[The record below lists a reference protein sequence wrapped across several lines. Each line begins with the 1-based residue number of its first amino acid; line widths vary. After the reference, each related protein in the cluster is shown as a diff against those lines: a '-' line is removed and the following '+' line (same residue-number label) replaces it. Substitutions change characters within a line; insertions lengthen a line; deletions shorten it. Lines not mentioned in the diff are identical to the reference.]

1 MKTLYVIFIKAIL
14 AISISAGAQVT
25 DIAVINPELTE
36 RPWLD
41 QSVHLIHGFEIRQVF
56 GERITAERHSNLGPI
71 TTLAY
76 LSPQQLLEGLDTLE
90 TTPERKEELR
100 NKYSDEAP
108 GGALQIFIS
117 RPTESMA
124 NFKWYFVVIR
134 DRDDREKIMEI
145 DLSYQAAQL
154 PFANGWWNYTTVLLP
169 EAITLPFYVYL
180 NNRQSQHLSD
190 YKFMISSH

>member
-1 MKTLYVIFIKAIL
+1 MIFVMMVL
-14 AISISAGAQVT
+14 AITTVARAQVK
-25 DIAVINPELTE
+25 DIADINPELTE

-41 QSVHLIHGFEIRQVF
+41 HSVHLIHGFEIRQVF
-56 GERITAERHSNLGPI
+56 GERVTEERHSNLGPI

-90 TTPERKEELR
+90 TIPERKEDLQT
-100 NKYSDEAP
+100 KYADEAA

-134 DRDDREKIMEI
+134 DQNDREKIMEI
-145 DLSYQAAQL
+145 DLGYQVAQL
-154 PFANGWWNYTTVLLP
+154 PYANGWWNFTTVLLP
-169 EAITLPFYVYL
+169 ETITLPFYVYL
-180 NNRQSQHLSD
+180 NNRQSQYLSD
-190 YKFMISSH
+190 HKFMVSNH